1 MCGVDDIKKIYL
13 FGGTLLIVEKT
24 SKKYIYNFY
33 SFSDLYEYDIQK
45 NNWSILM
52 T

>member
-24 SKKYIYNFY
+24 SKKYSNYTIH
-33 SFSDLYEYDIQK
+33 I
-45 NNWSILM
+45 
-52 T
+52 

>member
-24 SKKYIYNFY
+24 SKKYNY
-33 SFSDLYEYDIQK
+33 SLNHLVISMNMIFKKI
-45 NNWSILM
+45 IGI
-52 T
+52 